1 MAWSDDPP
9 AIDRLSIEDSV
20 TVHYQSERSGNEVD
34 RSGQVTETTRTDRGE
49 LYWVHTG
56 QRGALKHQYVTLMQ
70 LQTQGRGDVVLAQSV
85 TVSADPP
92 NDGDPPAPGAAF
104 TVRFTV
110 ERTSF
115 LGVVDRVMRRGININ
130 VVDEGTQVQ

>member
-9 AIDRLSIEDSV
+9 AIDRLAIEDSV
-20 TVHYQSERSGNEVD
+20 TVHYQSERSGNLVD
-34 RSGQVTETTRTDRGE
+34 RSGTVTHNTPMDGGR

-56 QRGALKHQYVTLMQ
+56 QPGALKHQYVTLMEMDTAG
-70 LQTQGRGDVVLAQSV
+70 LDDVVVAQSV
-85 TVSADPP
+85 TVTADAP
-92 NDGDPPAPGAAF
+92 NDGDPPIPGETF
-104 TVRFTV
+104 TVNFSV

-130 VVDEGTQVQ
+130 AV